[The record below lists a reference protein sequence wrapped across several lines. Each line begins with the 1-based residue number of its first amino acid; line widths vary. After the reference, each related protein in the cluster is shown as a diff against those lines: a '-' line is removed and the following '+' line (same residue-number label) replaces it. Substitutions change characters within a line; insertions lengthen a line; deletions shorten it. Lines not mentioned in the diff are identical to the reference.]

1 MGLTQL
7 MTTLSIMKKLHAL
20 TIFTALSLLPF
31 SSSFAEW
38 KELGSNE
45 LMVVY
50 VDLDTVSASGENV
63 QILSMLDLKKPGMN
77 PKTKQPVSS
86 IIGINEY
93 NCPTISY
100 RPIEYKEFAGNKGTG
115 KVVSDNKT
123 PKSQFEPI
131 VNESWTAGVFNVVCQ
146 RK

>member
-1 MGLTQL
+1 
-7 MTTLSIMKKLHAL
+7 MKKIHAL
-20 TIFTALSLLPF
+20 TIFTALSILPF

-38 KELGSNE
+38 KELGSNAV
-45 LMVVY
+45 MVVY
-50 VDLDTVSASGENV
+50 VDLDTVSTSGEKA
-63 QILSMLDLKKPGMN
+63 QIMSMLDFKKPGAN

-93 NCPTISY
+93 NCPALSY
-100 RPIEYKEFAGNKGTG
+100 RPIEYKEFAGNKGSG

-123 PKSQFEPI
+123 PDSEFEP
-131 VNESWTAGVFNVVCQ
+131 VVSESWTAGVFNVVCQ

>member
-1 MGLTQL
+1 
-7 MTTLSIMKKLHAL
+7 MKKLHAL
-20 TIFTALSLLPF
+20 TIFTTLSLLPF

-45 LMVVY
+45 VMVVY
-50 VDLDTVSASGENV
+50 VDLDTVSASGEKA
-63 QILSMLDLKKPGMN
+63 QIMSMLDFKKPGVN

-93 NCPTISY
+93 NCPAISY
-100 RPIEYKEFAGNKGTG
+100 RPIEYKEFAGNKGSG

-123 PKSQFEPI
+123 PDSEFEP
-131 VNESWTAGVFNVVCQ
+131 VVSESWAAGVFNVVCQ

>member
-1 MGLTQL
+1 
-7 MTTLSIMKKLHAL
+7 MKLFKQIAL
-20 TIFTALSLLPF
+20 ISALCVLPITN
-31 SSSFAEW
+31 SYAEW

-50 VDLDTVSASGENV
+50 VDLDTISTSGEKA
-63 QILSMLDLKKPGMN
+63 QIMSMLDLKKPGLN
-77 PKTKQPVSS
+77 PQTKQPVSS

-93 NCPTISY
+93 NCPAVSY
-100 RPIEYKEFAGNKGTG
+100 RPIEFKEFAGNKGSG

-123 PKSQFEPI
+123 PDSQFEPVI
-131 VNESWTAGVFNVVCQ
+131 NESWTAGVFNVVCK